1 MSDKYQF
8 LDFKL
13 CLIYRMNAPNA
24 TDKASVLNQL
34 GKMFSNVTNAAK
46 NAVVGKNS
54 TNATRK
60 NNSKPITQ
68 GVMNAPVVNNSM
80 KPNSTMPQMG
90 GMAPVNFRYPAN
102 MQQPSEK
109 VMEWATTAGAPM
121 PPESEMRN
129 VAHGGKRRTRRNK
142 KNGGSRHKTRNSCMG
157 GRRRKHTMKR
167 KSHKRKSHR
176 RHRHHKRR
184 N

>member
-13 CLIYRMNAPNA
+13 CLNYRMNAPNA
-24 TDKASVLNQL
+24 AGKASVLNQL

-129 VAHGGKRRTRRNK
+129 VAHGGKRRTHRKRKMSHRR
-142 KNGGSRHKTRNSCMG
+142 KTRNSCMG